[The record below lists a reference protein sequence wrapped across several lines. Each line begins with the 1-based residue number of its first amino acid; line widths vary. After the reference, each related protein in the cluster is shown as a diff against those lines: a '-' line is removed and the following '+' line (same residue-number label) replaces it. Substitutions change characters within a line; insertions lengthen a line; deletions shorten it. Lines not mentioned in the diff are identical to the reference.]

1 MRRRERALALV
12 WLAVMMP
19 LFLSIIGLAIDGG
32 IAFDARRSLQNLA
45 DGAARAGA
53 TRLDVQTLRATN
65 GQSVVLDPQAAQQAA
80 VSYLA
85 AQARGVDA
93 TVNTSPQQVVV
104 HVSRQV
110 PTAFLR
116 IVGIETMR
124 ITATA
129 PAEVRY
135 GIASGAP

>member
-1 MRRRERALALV
+1 MRRRERAQAVV

-53 TRLDVQTLRATN
+53 TRLDVQALRASN
-65 GQSVVLDPQAAQQAA
+65 GSSVVLDPGEARQAATA
-80 VSYLA
+80 YLA
-85 AQARGVDA
+85 AQAPGVDA
-93 TVNTSPQQVVV
+93 AVNASAQQVVV

-116 IVGIETMR
+116 IVGMSAMH

-135 GIASGAP
+135 GIASGGR